1 VIAEAR
7 VAGLSGSRDVEV
19 IEHLEVIREELNRH
33 HEHVG
38 RALGR
43 E

>member
-7 VAGLSGSRDVEV
+7 VAGLSGGCDIEV
-19 IEHLEVIREELNRH
+19 VQHLEVIGEELNWH